1 MLMDIFSSFDEQNFT
16 ILKKIPLI
24 WMMSALPLY
33 YIQSLYWS
41 GSSRWAAF
49 VIKIKGFMM
58 MQAMRTKGGSMSGF
72 NNAVISIFMMLII
85 MNLLGLSPYVFS
97 ITSHL
102 VFAFSFG
109 LPLWFAL
116 ILSGVFFNLKSV
128 VSHFL
133 PSGAPS
139 VLNPF
144 LVLVETVSISVRP
157 ITLSIRLTANMSAGH
172 IILGLIGAYL
182 SAGIFSYS
190 SIIILLLIFIE
201 IFYFMFEVGVSLIQ
215 AYIFSL
221 LITLYS
227 DDHPEL

>member
-16 ILKKIPLI
+16 IFSNLHLI
-24 WMMSALPLY
+24 WLVGAFPIY
-33 YIQSLYWS
+33 FIQSSYWS
-41 GSSRWAAF
+41 STSRWN
-49 VIKIKGFMM
+49 VLVNKPKSFMIN
-58 MQAMRTKGGSMSGF
+58 QATRTAGKNLGGF
-72 NNAVISIFMMLII
+72 NNVIVSIFMTLIV

-97 ITSHL
+97 ATSHL
-102 VFAFSFG
+102 VFAISFG
-109 LPLWFAL
+109 LPFWLAL
-116 ILSGVFFNLKSV
+116 IISGLLFNFKAVLA
-128 VSHFL
+128 HFL
-133 PSGAPS
+133 PSGAPA

-182 SAGIFSYS
+182 SSGMFSYS
-190 SIIILLLIFIE
+190 FIIIMLLIFIE

-227 DDHPEL
+227 EDHPMP